1 MADVREQIA
10 SLRQQGSTTMR
21 EFFAEIAPAL
31 DLHELVR
38 AVVIVGFIALVAAM
52 AKFGMGL

>member
-1 MADVREQIA
+1 MR
-10 SLRQQGSTTMR
+10 MR

-31 DLHELVR
+31 CLHELVR
-38 AVVIVGFIALVAAM
+38 GVVVVAFIALVSAT